1 MPDLKT
7 QISRL
12 TEISLLLLTLGFFV
26 PISLFFFQQALLVIQ
41 LGLSHP
47 KTLSDLAN
55 SINLFW
61 SGDRIKLAAIILRGS
76 SLATLTSAFSVYIA
90 QKSLNKFRQFLDE
103 FEVNTISNSLFKIL
117 TIILLSAIFAT
128 SLSSSFNGFFLL

>member
-1 MPDLKT
+1 MFNCLLSAKYKCMPDLKT

-12 TEISLLLLTLGFFV
+12 TEISLLLLALGFFV

-55 SINLFW
+55 STGVAVI
-61 SGDRIKLAAIILRGS
+61 
-76 SLATLTSAFSVYIA
+76 
-90 QKSLNKFRQFLDE
+90 
-103 FEVNTISNSLFKIL
+103 
-117 TIILLSAIFAT
+117 
-128 SLSSSFNGFFLL
+128 

>member
-12 TEISLLLLTLGFFV
+12 TEISLLLLALGFFV

-55 SINLFW
+55 STNLFW
-61 SGDRIKLAAIILRGS
+61 SGDKTKLAAIILLWS
-76 SLATLTSAFSVYIA
+76 SLATLTSALSVYIA
-90 QKSLNKFRQFLDE
+90 QKSLNAFRQFLDE
-103 FEVNTISNSLFKIL
+103 FEVNTISSSLFKRPP
-117 TIILLSAIFAT
+117 A
-128 SLSSSFNGFFLL
+128 